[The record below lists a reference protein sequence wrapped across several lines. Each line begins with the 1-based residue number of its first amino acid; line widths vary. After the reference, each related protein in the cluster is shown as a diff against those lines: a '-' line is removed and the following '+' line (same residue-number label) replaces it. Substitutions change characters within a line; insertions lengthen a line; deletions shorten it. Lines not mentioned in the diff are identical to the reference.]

1 MPTSK
6 QDLLQH
12 LQAAA
17 QHYGSSILSRKQY
30 IRYRLHYAAHAPTVQ
45 RITRHFESW
54 HQAVIHAG
62 LQDGFTA
69 KRLRCMQCGQR
80 YYVSSDGTD
89 QHCDACAAHPN
100 MLVLSRSQE
109 RIVQALRMLY
119 ETLGH
124 VPTTSDYRTYLVA
137 YPQAPLPSLSSVY
150 RQCGTWTQALQLA
163 GIISLEPPIHSS
175 QSLPKPHSIAK
186 GAAEHE

>member
-1 MPTSK
+1 MPTNK

-17 QHYGSSILSRKQY
+17 KHYGSSILSRKQY

-54 HQAVIHAG
+54 HQAVSHAG

-69 KRLRCMQCGQR
+69 KRLRCLQCGQR
-80 YYVSSDGTD
+80 YYLSSEGTD
-89 QHCDACAAHPN
+89 QHCDACAAQPKILLLN
-100 MLVLSRSQE
+100 RSQE
-109 RIVQALRMLY
+109 RIVQALRMLH
-119 ETLGH
+119 ESLGY

-137 YPQAPLPSLSSVY
+137 YPQAPLPSISSVY
-150 RQCGTWTQALQLA
+150 RQCGTWTHALQLA
-163 GIISLEPPIHSS
+163 GIASLEQPINSPQPTPH
-175 QSLPKPHSIAK
+175 PHSPTK
-186 GAAEHE
+186 GADDHA